1 MPFHVISLK
10 ESYYLL
16 TVSKSYAILIDQYLS
31 LPILRIDPDSVK
43 AYALIS
49 ISLRSVFDVIPK
61 PTSFLACY

>member
-16 TVSKSYAILIDQYLS
+16 TVSKSYAILIYQYLS
-31 LPILRIDPDSVK
+31 LPILRIDPDYVK

-49 ISLRSVFDVIPK
+49 ISLHSVFDVIPK
-61 PTSFLACY
+61 PTSFSACY